1 MRTRTLRNLSHHFN
15 NRKNSTLIVRL
26 ISTAQT
32 GFFYTT
38 QRPRLGPKL
47 AAVKY
52 DPQGPCVCV
61 PHHIPSL
68 PIPSRLVLSISSIR
82 PPIPPSLPPLFHS
95 YPHRFLRGVEG
106 SEGKEGGEGD
116 CFVYRHHH
124 LCKFRRLETHV
135 LNSLYFILFF
145 SETEGAVRRGQKN
158 EKVENGFFDPLNI
171 FWFHGGEVGIVRTA
185 RLVSSKLTTG
195 WNIALRWGLAFVP
208 SAGVA

>member
-1 MRTRTLRNLSHHFN
+1 MRTRTLRNLFYHFN

-52 DPQGPCVCV
+52 DPQGPCVC
-61 PHHIPSL
+61 HITSL
-68 PIPSRLVLSISSIR
+68 PIPSSRLVLSISSIR
-82 PPIPPSLPPLFHS
+82 PPIPPSLPPLFPS

-106 SEGKEGGEGD
+106 SEGKEGGGRATVSFIVTIISANSD
-116 CFVYRHHH
+116 GW
-124 LCKFRRLETHV
+124 KHV
-135 LNSLYFILFF
+135 LNSLHFILFF

-171 FWFHGGEVGIVRTA
+171 FWFHGGEVGIVRTT

>member
-1 MRTRTLRNLSHHFN
+1 M
-15 NRKNSTLIVRL
+15 
-26 ISTAQT
+26 
-32 GFFYTT
+32 
-38 QRPRLGPKL
+38 
-47 AAVKY
+47 
-52 DPQGPCVCV
+52 CVCV

-68 PIPSRLVLSISSIR
+68 PVPYRLVLSISSIR
-82 PPIPPSLPPLFHS
+82 PPIPPSLPPLFPS

-116 CFVYRHHH
+116 FFVIVTIISANSDGW
-124 LCKFRRLETHV
+124 KHV
-135 LNSLYFILFF
+135 LNSLHFILFF

-171 FWFHGGEVGIVRTA
+171 FWFHGGEVGIVRTT